1 MLREIF
7 AKAKAVRGGIP
18 HPRTLA
24 LIQELGGKMHM
35 GGKDYEEACTTFFE
49 AFKSYDE
56 AGDVGRLRCLKY
68 LVLASMLGESS
79 INPFDSQEVRP
90 YKHDPEIRA
99 MTKLVDSFH
108 SNDIK
113 TFDRIL
119 DKNEGHVMDDEFI
132 REYIADLRETIRKQV
147 LLDLVKPY
155 TRISLEALSKE
166 LNGISVKE
174 IDALLVPLILDGKLD
189 GRIDQ
194 VNGILVKS
202 VDRLGTKSNTS
213 TAIKEDTKAADLK
226 QKKSVE
232 TKLPEWGS
240 GSIACKT
247 IDAMELLMQEMA
259 NLTSTVAG
267 IGIMTQEKRGKP
279 EEFGTDFRGDFGG
292 MEGISLRHGAA

>member
-1 MLREIF
+1 
-7 AKAKAVRGGIP
+7 
-18 HPRTLA
+18 
-24 LIQELGGKMHM
+24 
-35 GGKDYEEACTTFFE
+35 
-49 AFKSYDE
+49 
-56 AGDVGRLRCLKY
+56 
-68 LVLASMLGESS
+68 
-79 INPFDSQEVRP
+79 
-90 YKHDPEIRA
+90 
-99 MTKLVDSFH
+99 
-108 SNDIK
+108 
-113 TFDRIL
+113 
-119 DKNEGHVMDDEFI
+119 MDDEFI

-166 LNGISVKE
+166 LNGISIKE
-174 IDALLVPLILDGKLD
+174 IDGLLVPLILDGKLD